1 MRGYV
6 YLRCR
11 LPRCLLEPPGNGPSR
26 WWRAV
31 VVGGVGRSPARS
43 ATGVVTRAR
52 ARVPAHGFAGAWDR
66 RGGRYVLTDGGEQ
79 PPRPVRTPA
88 FQHTASP
95 VPAGACPASP
105 GVSPAVGAFSF
116 ARGCHCGGACAALAL
131 RLRLRGTGAGAARAP
146 GRVDPAR
153 RVEGNAS
160 VGRQRCE
167 RAARERMRACARV
180 ERAPRATDCAR
191 PPAPPA

>member
-1 MRGYV
+1 MRGHV
-6 YLRCR
+6 YLWCR

-31 VVGGVGRSPARS
+31 VVGVVGRSPLRI
-43 ATGVVTRAR
+43 ATGGVTCAGG
-52 ARVPAHGFAGAWDR
+52 RVPAHGFAGAWDR
-66 RGGRYVLTDGGEQ
+66 RGGRYVLTDGGER

-95 VPAGACPASP
+95 VPAGACPATP
-105 GVSPAVGAFSF
+105 GVRLGVGAFSF
-116 ARGCHCGGACAALAL
+116 ARGCHCVGACAAIALALALSL
-131 RLRLRGTGAGAARAP
+131 RLRCACAVS
-146 GRVDPAR
+146 GRSP
-153 RVEGNAS
+153 RVASKATRAS
-160 VGRQRCE
+160 VDE
-167 RAARERMRACARV
+167 VASALARERMRACARV